1 MPLPPGLFLNRTTG
15 VISGTPT
22 QAGTFSG
29 TLRVRDAQNQSRDL
43 PYSITI
49 LPYTAP
55 SLTGSLSQYA
65 MRTQAYTGQL
75 TINDGTAPFVWS
87 IASGTL
93 PAGISIDAGTGAL
106 SGTASSTSYGDRPLT
121 IRAVDALGSVVQYS
135 FTLRYANALS
145 FPGGYPSANIGS
157 AYSFTPTTVGG
168 HLPLTFSLSS
178 GSLPA
183 GLSLDAATGRVFGTP
198 TTEAAYTATI
208 TCTDAAGNTSAA
220 SASITISPAYTPVA
234 VTGSATGTS
243 ATIQK
248 FSGAHTVTPNYAGVA
263 VSGGTGTYSY
273 SWARTSGSTAIS
285 PAAATSFSTGFT
297 GTVSPGA
304 SQSATFRC
312 TISDGTTS
320 ATLDVTI
327 TITNA
332 YVAPSLSGSVD
343 TRAMRTEAY
352 SSGYTVSDGVAPYTW
367 ARTSGTLPTGLSL
380 NSSTGV
386 ISGTPTDTSYTNRPL
401 TIRVTDAE
409 GQSASASFT
418 LEYFNL
424 LSLSGSP
431 PAAYKT
437 SAYSYTPTRTGG
449 YSPFTYSIASG
460 TLPTGLSLNTATGAI
475 TGTPSVVTAGSAVTI
490 RVADADGHTYDHG
503 VSFVVNDYTAI
514 DIAGSV
520 SGQSDTVNTYAGSKT
535 ITPNYGSLS
544 VTGGTGS
551 ISYSWTRVSGSTA
564 ISASNPSTFG
574 TSFSATASP
583 GTTASAVFR
592 LTASDGI
599 SSDTFDVTV
608 QLQNIYVQPSL
619 SGTLAAR
626 STRTVAYSSGLT
638 VSGGVGP
645 FTWNVTV
652 GTLPTG
658 LTINASTGVISGTP
672 TDTNFT
678 SRSITVAVTDSQG
691 RSATSAQ
698 TITYRDVPS
707 MAAST
712 LAYGWRTSAYSAS
725 AVASNAASTHA
736 LTYSI
741 TAGTLPTGV
750 TLASGTGMLSGTP
763 TSTSYGSLAIT
774 VRATDPDGNY
784 SEAVKT
790 LPYADILA
798 ASESTPNAA
807 SGVAYSGSVS
817 RTGGHS
823 PFAYSVLSGTLPSG
837 ISLNGTTG
845 ALSGSSTSIGS
856 YSGTF
861 RVTDAGGKTAD
872 VAWAFD
878 VAVYV
883 SIQSR
888 SVSRAVVSGSTIAGW
903 RLGSSG
909 AVSSREGN
917 VYTTQET
924 WLQSG
929 AAGDY
934 EVRATVAS
942 GITPAGSAV
951 GTWLDAGVDQEWY
964 VQDAVADGSPAETS
978 LTVELRFKGGSGT
991 ILSTATINL
1000 SSERL

>member
-15 VISGTPT
+15 VISGTPS

-65 MRTQAYTGQL
+65 MRTKAYTGQL
-75 TINDGTAPFVWS
+75 TANDGTAPFVWS

-93 PAGISIDAGTGAL
+93 PTGISIDAGTGAI
-106 SGTASSTSYGDRPLT
+106 SGTPTDTTYGERAMT
-121 IRAVDALGSVVQYS
+121 VRAVDALGSVAQYS
-135 FTLRYANALS
+135 YTLRYANALS
-145 FPGGYPSANIGS
+145 FTGGYPGANIGT
-157 AYSFTPTTVGG
+157 AYSFTPTTTGG
-168 HLPLTFSLSS
+168 HLPLSYALSS
-178 GSLPA
+178 GALPA
-183 GLSLDAATGRVFGTP
+183 GLTLDPATGRVFGTP
-198 TTEAAYTATI
+198 TTEAAYSATI

-220 SASITISPAYTPVA
+220 SAAITVSPAYTPVA
-234 VTGSATGTS
+234 VAGSVTGTS

-248 FSGAHTVTPNYAGVA
+248 ASGAHMVSPSYASVT
-263 VSGGTGTYSY
+263 VSGGNGSYTYA
-273 SWARTSGSTAIS
+273 WARTSGSTAIS
-285 PAAATSFSTGFT
+285 PAAASSLSTGFT

-327 TITNA
+327 TITNV
-332 YVAPSLSGSVD
+332 YVAPSLSGTVD
-343 TRAMRTEAY
+343 TTAMRTKPY

-409 GQSASASFT
+409 GQSASSSFT
-418 LEYFNL
+418 LQYVNL
-424 LSLSGSP
+424 LALSGSP
-431 PAAYKT
+431 AAASK
-437 SAYSYTPTRTGG
+437 SAPYSYTPTRTGG
-449 YSPFTYSIASG
+449 YPPITYSIASG
-460 TLPTGLSLNTATGAI
+460 TLPTGLSLNTSTGEI
-475 TGTPSVVTAGSAVTI
+475 SGTPTVVTAGAAVTI
-490 RVADADGHTYDHG
+490 RAADSDGHTADNA
-503 VSFVVNDYTAI
+503 VTFVVNDYTPIAI
-514 DIAGSV
+514 SGTV
-520 SGQSDTVNTYAGSKT
+520 SGQSDTVNSYPGSKT

-544 VTGGTGS
+544 VTGGNGS
-551 ISYSWTRVSGSTA
+551 ISYSWVRISGSTA
-564 ISASNPSTFG
+564 ISASNPSTLA

-592 LTASDGI
+592 VTADDGV
-599 SSDTFDVTV
+599 SSATFDLTV

-658 LTINASTGVISGTP
+658 LTISASTGVISGTP

-678 SRSITVAVTDSQG
+678 SRNITVAVTDSQG

-698 TITYRDVPS
+698 TITYRDVPD
-707 MAAST
+707 MVAST
-712 LAYGWRTSAYSAS
+712 LAYGWRTAAYSAS
-725 AVASNAASTHA
+725 AAASNAASAHA

-741 TAGTLPTGV
+741 TAGTLPTGI
-750 TLASGTGMLSGTP
+750 TLDSGTGLLSGTP
-763 TSTSYGSLAIT
+763 TSTSYGNTSIT

-784 SEAVKT
+784 DEAIKT

-798 ASESTPNAA
+798 ASENTPNAA

-823 PFAYSVLSGTLPSG
+823 PFTYSLLSGTLPSG

-845 ALSGSSTSIGS
+845 TISGSSTALGS
-856 YSGTF
+856 YAGTF

-872 VAWAFD
+872 VAWAMD
-878 VAVYV
+878 VVGARLSDAVIV
-883 SIQSR
+883 GGTMST
-888 SVSRAVVSGSTIAGW
+888 RATIALNSNGTVTIEDDGGSTADNWMLTGAG
-903 RLGSSG
+903 
-909 AVSSREGN
+909 A
-917 VYTTQET
+917 
-924 WLQSG
+924 
-929 AAGDY
+929 DY
-934 EVRATVAS
+934 EVRGTMTSTNGV
-942 GITPAGSAV
+942 GITV
-951 GTWLDAGVDQEWY
+951 GTFGSWIGLGSNRTFGVN
-964 VQDAVADGSPAETS
+964 ATSGSIGSRSFTLEIRRVVDS
-978 LTVELRFKGGSGT
+978 TVLA
-991 ILSTATINL
+991 TATY
-1000 SSERL
+1000 SATDDAA